1 MIFPTLL
8 INDDDDDIC
17 VFITKHSIKSSTDDP
32 KSNIMD
38 PKCLYAQNN
47 STTANNNTSDTN
59 DLMISTANNKLINGG
74 GGGHATT
81 ATTTTMMT
89 GGLVANASRKHQRRF
104 NMHRIFVNRSM
115 HLEKIKFF
123 GFDMDYTLAI
133 YKSPDFE
140 ALSFDLV
147 KERLIKMGYPAD
159 IDAFIFDPTF
169 PVRGLWFDTET
180 GNLLK
185 VDPYGNILVA
195 VFGFQFL
202 KTSEIY
208 AIYPNKFVQLDESRI
223 YVLNT
228 LFTQPETYLLACVID
243 FFSNS
248 PDYIRV
254 KENHHG
260 VKAKAGNL
268 FMSYKS
274 IFQDVRSAF
283 DWAHVKGSLKEK
295 TVNNIERYIHQ
306 DHRLPLLL
314 DRMHENGKKI
324 FLLTNSGYNYTE
336 KVMNYLFQVPSA
348 KNRPWKS
355 YFDFIVVDARKPLFF
370 DEGTI
375 LRQVDVNT
383 GALQIG
389 TPTGPFEPGH
399 VYSGGCCD
407 VFTEL
412 IGAKGKDVLYIG
424 DHIYGDI
431 LKSKKR
437 RGWRTFLVVP
447 ELQKELDI
455 WMNKRLLFERL
466 NELDVKLGDMYVNM
480 DSSSRDKPD
489 TKYVRNQIRETIHE
503 LDMSYGIL
511 GSIFRCGSR
520 QTHFAN
526 QLCRFADLYSSTFL
540 NLMYYPFSYMFRAPP
555 MLMAHESTVEHE
567 NDDSLNLWDSNSM
580 DASFDGTTTFINF
593 NNNNESYAPPI
604 TTTTNIID
612 RNKQLLEQKLESN
625 ESPGEMNGNNNNNNN
640 ENRSGSPSMFDRYDR
655 QRSIGQ
661 IVEKVQLKISHQN
674 SVPHLFAETPKA
686 VTHHHDTDDE
696 DTDHSSNSDQN
707 DDFKDK

>member
-1 MIFPTLL
+1 M
-8 INDDDDDIC
+8 
-17 VFITKHSIKSSTDDP
+17 
-32 KSNIMD
+32 
-38 PKCLYAQNN
+38 
-47 STTANNNTSDTN
+47 
-59 DLMISTANNKLINGG
+59 
-74 GGGHATT
+74 
-81 ATTTTMMT
+81 
-89 GGLVANASRKHQRRF
+89 
-104 NMHRIFVNRSM
+104 
-115 HLEKIKFF
+115 
-123 GFDMDYTLAI
+123 
-133 YKSPDFE
+133 
-140 ALSFDLV
+140 
-147 KERLIKMGYPAD
+147 
-159 IDAFIFDPTF
+159 
-169 PVRGLWFDTET
+169 
-180 GNLLK
+180 
-185 VDPYGNILVA
+185 
-195 VFGFQFL
+195 
-202 KTSEIY
+202 
-208 AIYPNKFVQLDESRI
+208 
-223 YVLNT
+223 
-228 LFTQPETYLLACVID
+228 
-243 FFSNS
+243 
-248 PDYIRV
+248 
-254 KENHHG
+254 
-260 VKAKAGNL
+260 
-268 FMSYKS
+268 
-274 IFQDVRSAF
+274 
-283 DWAHVKGSLKEK
+283 KEK

-336 KVMNYLFQVPSA
+336 KVMDYLFQVPSA

-375 LRQVDVNT
+375 LRQIDVNT

-389 TPTGPFEPGH
+389 TPTGPFEPGQ

-489 TKYVRNQIRETIHE
+489 IKEVRNQIRETIHE

-555 MLMAHESTVEHE
+555 MLVSVIYSFFNTKIKILLF
-567 NDDSLNLWDSNSM
+567 SLKQ
-580 DASFDGTTTFINF
+580 DGT
-593 NNNNESYAPPI
+593 
-604 TTTTNIID
+604 
-612 RNKQLLEQKLESN
+612 
-625 ESPGEMNGNNNNNNN
+625 
-640 ENRSGSPSMFDRYDR
+640 
-655 QRSIGQ
+655 
-661 IVEKVQLKISHQN
+661 
-674 SVPHLFAETPKA
+674 
-686 VTHHHDTDDE
+686 
-696 DTDHSSNSDQN
+696 
-707 DDFKDK
+707 

>member
-1 MIFPTLL
+1 MDRKK
-8 INDDDDDIC
+8 NDSIPNAHSNPRPSP
-17 VFITKHSIKSSTDDP
+17 IKHQTSTHNGSHSS
-32 KSNIMD
+32 
-38 PKCLYAQNN
+38 LV
-47 STTANNNTSDTN
+47 
-59 DLMISTANNKLINGG
+59 
-74 GGGHATT
+74 
-81 ATTTTMMT
+81 

-104 NMHRIFVNRSM
+104 NVNRIFVNRSM

-123 GFDMDYTLAI
+123 GFDMDYTLAV
-133 YKSPDFE
+133 YKSSDFE
-140 ALSFDLV
+140 SLSFDLV
-147 KERLIKMGYPAD
+147 KQRLIEMGYPAD
-159 IDAFIFDPTF
+159 IDAFIYDPTF

-180 GNLLK
+180 GILLK

-228 LFTQPETYLLACVID
+228 LFAQPETYLLACVID

-248 PDYIRV
+248 PDYVRI
-254 KENHHG
+254 KNNHHG
-260 VKAKAGNL
+260 IKAKIGDL

-283 DWAHVKGSLKEK
+283 DWVHVKGSLKEK
-295 TVNNIERYIHQ
+295 TVNDINLYIHQ
-306 DHRLPLLL
+306 DDRLPLLL

-324 FLLTNSGYNYTE
+324 FLLTNSNYQYTE
-336 KVMNYLFQVPSA
+336 KVMTYLFDVPSA
-348 KNRPWKS
+348 QKRSWKS

-375 LRQVDVNT
+375 LRQIDVQT
-383 GALQIG
+383 GSLKIG
-389 TPTGPFEPGH
+389 TPTGPFEPGQ

-437 RGWRTFLVVP
+437 RGWRTFLIVP
-447 ELQKELDI
+447 ELQKELEI
-455 WMNKRLLFERL
+455 WMNKRSLFERL
-466 NELDVKLGDMYVNM
+466 NELDVQLGDMYVDM

-489 TKYVRNQIRETIHE
+489 IKDVRNQIRETIHE

-567 NDDSLNLWDSNSM
+567 SDNTNLWESGSLEIGLEGINLGTTECNFGSSTVMGILRQKSEMHTSNSNISSTESPNRSNDLSM
-580 DASFDGTTTFINF
+580 QIDPTSLQYQCIDRSCSPTTTV
-593 NNNNESYAPPI
+593 SA
-604 TTTTNIID
+604 ID
-612 RNKQLLEQKLESN
+612 K
-625 ESPGEMNGNNNNNNN
+625 
-640 ENRSGSPSMFDRYDR
+640 FDR

-661 IVEKVQLKISHQN
+661 IVEKVQKISHQN
-674 SVPHLFAETPKA
+674 SVPHLYAETPKV

-696 DTDHSSNSDQN
+696 DTDHSDNSESKN
-707 DDFKDK
+707 